1 MAIKTTTNT
10 VKNQK
15 IRRKM
20 QKDSVEAI
28 KIIRFS
34 LQILIYETLNI
45 FSIQRGFG
53 NNVKRLY
60 DFRSNQNYE
69 N

>member
-15 IRRKM
+15 IRRKT

-34 LQILIYETLNI
+34 LQIFIYETLNI
-45 FSIQRGFG
+45 FFFYSKGIWQ
-53 NNVKRLY
+53 
-60 DFRSNQNYE
+60 
-69 N
+69 